1 MFRASRYVGTIISL
15 CLLGATFA
23 AGTPSTSGGA
33 GVRFRKVGG
42 YLVVV
47 PVTLD
52 GNGPFDF
59 VVDTGTN
66 TTLID
71 VELAAQLKLKPAG
84 RQMLATLT
92 GSQEVTRYHSGVA
105 VGSHLSGDLVV
116 LAQKM
121 DELHAVD
128 RKIRG
133 VLGLDFLLRFAFLL
147 DYGCQRM
154 ELYDPAEAPN
164 LEGGTRLPIEVAES
178 RILITAFSKASVQN
192 SWGLALDS
200 GIPKVAIFEDRII
213 PPQHSEVQDGAIR
226 VNSNLSRKSA
236 KVMTLPDLV
245 IASRHLRDLLV
256 VILPSSPAVQGHFE
270 DGLLPAVLFRR
281 VLVNSQQGYSI
292 FQLD

>member
-1 MFRASRYVGTIISL
+1 VFRASRYVGTIISL

-23 AGTPSTSGGA
+23 VEMPGTSGGT

-47 PVTLD
+47 RVTLD
-52 GNGPFDF
+52 GKGPFDF

-71 VELAAQLKLKPAG
+71 VELAAQLKLKPVG

-92 GSQEVTRYHSGVA
+92 GSQLATRYVA
-105 VGSHLSGDLVV
+105 GLALGSHSSGDLVV

-128 RKIRG
+128 RRIRG
-133 VLGLDFLLRFAFLL
+133 LLGLDFLLRFAFLL
-147 DYGCQRM
+147 DYGRQRM
-154 ELYDPAEAPN
+154 ELYDPTEAPN
-164 LEGGTRLPIEVAES
+164 LEGGTRLPIKVAES
-178 RILITAFSKASVQN
+178 RILITASSTASVQN
-192 SWGLALDS
+192 SWNLVLDS
-200 GIPKVAIFEDRII
+200 GIPKVFIFENRIV
-213 PPQHSEVQDGAIR
+213 PLHDSYTQDDAMR
-226 VNSNLSRKSA
+226 FKTNLSRLSTKT
-236 KVMTLPDLV
+236 MTLPDLV

-256 VILPSSPAVQGHFE
+256 VILPSSPSVQGSFE
-270 DGLLPAVLFRR
+270 DGLLPAALFRR

-292 FQLD
+292 FQVD

>member
-23 AGTPSTSGGA
+23 VEMPGTSGGT

-47 PVTLD
+47 RVTLD
-52 GNGPFDF
+52 GKGPFDF

-71 VELAAQLKLKPAG
+71 VELAAQLKLKPVG

-92 GSQEVTRYHSGVA
+92 GSQLATRYVA
-105 VGSHLSGDLVV
+105 GLALGSHSSGDLVV

-128 RKIRG
+128 RRIRG
-133 VLGLDFLLRFAFLL
+133 LLGLDFLLRFAFLL
-147 DYGCQRM
+147 DYGRQRM
-154 ELYDPAEAPN
+154 ELYDPTEAPN
-164 LEGGTRLPIEVAES
+164 LEGGTRLPIKVAES
-178 RILITAFSKASVQN
+178 RILITASSTASVQN
-192 SWGLALDS
+192 SWNLVLDS
-200 GIPKVAIFEDRII
+200 GVPKVFIFENRIVFL
-213 PPQHSEVQDGAIR
+213 HDSYMQDDAMR
-226 VNSNLSRKSA
+226 FKTNLSRLSTKT
-236 KVMTLPDLV
+236 MTLPDLV

-256 VILPSSPAVQGHFE
+256 VILPSSPSVQGSFE
-270 DGLLPAVLFRR
+270 DGLLPAALFRR
-281 VLVNSQQGYSI
+281 LLVNSQQGYSI
-292 FQLD
+292 FQFD